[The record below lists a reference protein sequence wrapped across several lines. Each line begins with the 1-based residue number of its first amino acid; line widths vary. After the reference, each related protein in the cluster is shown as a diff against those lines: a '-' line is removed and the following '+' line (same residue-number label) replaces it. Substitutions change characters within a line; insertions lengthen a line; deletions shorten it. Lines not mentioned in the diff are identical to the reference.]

1 MHHSPGSVGNMGS
14 TANDNL
20 IGTWVTGWVGARGYE
35 SRQEGRVHAALRH
48 DTSGDWE
55 YIIHEPSSEE
65 LVAVGETLNKHP
77 ARRLTAVTGDS
88 QSMGDAA
95 RAAGLSVVA
104 SDEALMVADMT
115 GQDVESPLPAE
126 GFTIETE
133 RDGKHSYVSIHL
145 ESDPE
150 VVAASGHVAVVEE
163 FAVFDRIITAPDFRR
178 KGLGSLVMR
187 SLVSLALE
195 HDVEE
200 GLLVASVDGQALYQ
214 FLGWTPIGTI
224 VQLEGKRD

>member
-1 MHHSPGSVGNMGS
+1 MGS

-77 ARRLTAVTGDS
+77 ARRMTAVTGDAHGVS
-88 QSMGDAA
+88 EAA
-95 RAAGLSVVA
+95 MAAGLNVVA
-104 SDEALMVADMT
+104 AEEALMVADMS
-115 GQDVESPLPAE
+115 GQDVESPRPAE

-145 ESDPE
+145 EDDPE
-150 VVAASGHVAVVEE
+150 VVAASGHVAVVDE
-163 FAVFDRIITAPDFRR
+163 FAVFDRIITAPEFRR
-178 KGLGSLVMR
+178 RGLGSLVMR
-187 SLVSLALE
+187 ALVALALE

-214 FLGWTPIGTI
+214 YLGWTPIGSI
-224 VQLEGKRD
+224 VTLEGKKD

>member
-1 MHHSPGSVGNMGS
+1 MGS

-88 QSMGDAA
+88 ESVSEAA

-104 SDEALMVADMT
+104 ADEALMVVDMN
-115 GQDVESPLPAE
+115 GQDVESPLPFE
-126 GFTIETE
+126 GFTIEIE
-133 RDGKHSYVSIHL
+133 RDGKHSYVSVHL
-145 ESDPE
+145 EDDPE

-163 FAVFDRIITAPDFRR
+163 FAVFDRIITAPDLDR
-178 KGLGSLVMR
+178 K
-187 SLVSLALE
+187 
-195 HDVEE
+195 
-200 GLLVASVDGQALYQ
+200 SV
-214 FLGWTPIGTI
+214 
-224 VQLEGKRD
+224 V